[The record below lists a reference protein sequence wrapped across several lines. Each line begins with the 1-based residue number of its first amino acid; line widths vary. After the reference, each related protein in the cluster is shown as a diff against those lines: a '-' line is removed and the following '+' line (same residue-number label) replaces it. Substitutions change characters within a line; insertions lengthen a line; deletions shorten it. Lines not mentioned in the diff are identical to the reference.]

1 MAPVAVAPPPL
12 RFSFQPLAGHKVRRG
27 CGAQSPARKKRRI
40 GCGAQSPARKKARID
55 KGVLTRLPKGGPRP
69 SGPRAIVQRESGA
82 DHDTQPVSPA
92 ARVGPIPTLTVG
104 RSWGTRPRHKASTC
118 PYGTNVAEALNL
130 INKSLRAFCVRILR
144 RPAAIARCSDPRA
157 PRTLRPR
164 YCIAKR
170 PQHPLSMLIMI
181 MCSSVIHMLIH
192 HLLLLQHVFQ
202 IPRMEI

>member
-92 ARVGPIPTLTVG
+92 ARVGPIPTLTMG
-104 RSWGTRPRHKASTC
+104 PRSFMFWLSPSPSPSPSQPPPRASVPDAVMRP
-118 PYGTNVAEALNL
+118 GEALSRSHETP
-130 INKSLRAFCVRILR
+130 SLWRAWPVSVE
-144 RPAAIARCSDPRA
+144 PARCRPGLVFEGKPFRDSVALAQTDLLGWLGDCRRLKPR
-157 PRTLRPR
+157 PKP
-164 YCIAKR
+164 
-170 PQHPLSMLIMI
+170 
-181 MCSSVIHMLIH
+181 
-192 HLLLLQHVFQ
+192 
-202 IPRMEI
+202 

>member
-1 MAPVAVAPPPL
+1 MAKWHDYGDVHGDGDGDEPECQFKSSNGLATSCRGAVRRGALHLMAPVAVAPPPL

-104 RSWGTRPRHKASTC
+104 PRSFMFWLSPS
-118 PYGTNVAEALNL
+118 P
-130 INKSLRAFCVRILR
+130 S
-144 RPAAIARCSDPRA
+144 PSPSQPPPRA
-157 PRTLRPR
+157 SVPDAVMRPGVG
-164 YCIAKR
+164 A
-170 PQHPLSMLIMI
+170 
-181 MCSSVIHMLIH
+181 
-192 HLLLLQHVFQ
+192 
-202 IPRMEI
+202 